1 MSLREDMER
10 LQIAIHTVSQG
21 INALEAISLGLLSA
35 KDPYADGL
43 NALSIYLVEADRE
56 VYKSRSDCLKTL

>member
-10 LQIAIHTVSQG
+10 LQIAIHTVFQG

-56 VYKSRSDCLKTL
+56 VYKSMSDCLKTL